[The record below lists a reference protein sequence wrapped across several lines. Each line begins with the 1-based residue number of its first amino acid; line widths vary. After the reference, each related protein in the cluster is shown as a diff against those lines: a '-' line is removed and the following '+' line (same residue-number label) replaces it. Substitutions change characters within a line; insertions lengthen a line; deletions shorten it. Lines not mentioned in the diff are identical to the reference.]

1 MTAVSGAGYGSRR
14 VATLSTGGGED
25 HASAALSAV
34 HPALLP
40 HPTPGSS
47 SGSSKPSTAT
57 LVAKQDDSPES
68 LVRGFERQVHDLLE
82 ASALAAKKGQTALA
96 LDKAKEAQR
105 KERALV
111 RCRELNNLADT
122 VNGELTYAV
131 ALHLG
136 SMYERSGMGDEA
148 LQVLSSP
155 RLLSTIA
162 PIPSPPSIY
171 FWTLFKAWQS

>member
-1 MTAVSGAGYGSRR
+1 MTAVSGAGYGSRA
-14 VATLSTGGGED
+14 VPVPSSTGGEN
-25 HASAALSAV
+25 HASAALSSL

-40 HPTPGSS
+40 NPIPGSS
-47 SGSSKPSTAT
+47 GGSKPSTAV
-57 LVAKQDDSPES
+57 LVAKQDDSPEA
-68 LVRGFERQVHDLLE
+68 LARGLERQVHALLE
-82 ASALAAKKGQTALA
+82 ASALAAKKGQAALA

-111 RCRELNNLADT
+111 RARELNNLADT

-148 LQVLSSP
+148 LQVHTSP
-155 RLLSTIA
+155 L
-162 PIPSPPSIY
+162 PP
-171 FWTLFKAWQS
+171 

>member
-14 VATLSTGGGED
+14 AVSSSTGGGGGEN
-25 HASAALSAV
+25 HASAASSAL

-40 HPTPGSS
+40 NPTPGSR
-47 SGSSKPSTAT
+47 GGSKPSTAV
-57 LVAKQDDSPES
+57 LVAKQDDIPEA
-68 LVRGFERQVHDLLE
+68 LARGLERQVHALLE
-82 ASALAAKKGQTALA
+82 ASALAAKKGQAALA

-111 RCRELNNLADT
+111 RARELNNLADT

-148 LQVLSSP
+148 LQVHISPLHPSLSP
-155 RLLSTIA
+155 FLLT
-162 PIPSPPSIY
+162 
-171 FWTLFKAWQS
+171 